1 MSQIPNS
8 VCAEPPKVM
17 GILNV
22 TPDSFSGD
30 GLTVSPSN
38 TDAVEN
44 ALKQAG
50 RFLQDGAD
58 ILDIGGESTRP
69 GATPVDSQ
77 TEWERIEPVI
87 SAICSSYPGTIV
99 SVDTY
104 KASVA
109 KNALEAGATIV
120 NDVWG
125 GLADPDMLPMVADT
139 EAPIVLMHNR
149 SKPSD
154 TVIDPRLG
162 GAYVAPDY
170 KDFMNEILDELHG
183 LILSAEAAGIA
194 AKKII
199 LDPGIGFGKTDQQ
212 NMMLISQADKLRS
225 LGYRI
230 LLGPSRKGFIG
241 RVLDVPS
248 GDRLEGTAAT
258 IAVATLKGAD
268 IVRVHDVR
276 AMKRVVTMTHAL
288 MNAETS
294 GIVV

>member
-1 MSQIPNS
+1 
-8 VCAEPPKVM
+8 M

-30 GLTVSPSN
+30 GLSAVPSQSTV
-38 TDAVEN
+38 VEN
-44 ALKQAG
+44 ALRQAE
-50 RFLQDGAD
+50 RFLRDGAD

-69 GATPVDSQ
+69 GAVPVDME
-77 TEWERIEPVI
+77 TEWERIGPVI
-87 SAICSSYPGTIV
+87 SAICDANPGVCI

-104 KASVA
+104 KAAVA
-109 KNALEAGATIV
+109 SKAVSAGAAII

-125 GLADPDMLPMVADT
+125 GLADPEMLSVAADT
-139 EAPIVLMHNR
+139 KVPIVLMHNR

-162 GAYVAPDY
+162 GAYIAPDY
-170 KDFMNEILDELHG
+170 KDFMAEILDELQQ
-183 LILSAEAAGIA
+183 IASAAEAAGIDRD
-194 AKKII
+194 KII

-212 NMMLISQADKLRS
+212 NMMLVSQADKLKS
-225 LGYRI
+225 LCYAV

-258 IAVATLKGAD
+258 IALATLKGAD
-268 IVRVHDVR
+268 IVRVHDVK
-276 AMKRVVTMTHAL
+276 AMKRVVAMTQAL
-288 MNAETS
+288 IQS
-294 GIVV
+294 GCREVD